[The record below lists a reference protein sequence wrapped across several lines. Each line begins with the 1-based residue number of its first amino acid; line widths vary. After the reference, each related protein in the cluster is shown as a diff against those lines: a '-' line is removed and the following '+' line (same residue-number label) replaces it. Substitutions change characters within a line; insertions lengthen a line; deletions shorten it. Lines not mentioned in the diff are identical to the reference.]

1 MTTTTVMTLNQPDG
15 LGDPGP
21 DSGNVSALPAS
32 VVMARP
38 LVMEFNGC
46 RLDAYPDPRGELWKI
61 GWGSIVLANGKAIC
75 AGDKISQAQAD
86 RLLTAELVKNAHA
99 LASRITGWGQLLT
112 NEQAALLSFT
122 NDVGIEW
129 YGHQAF
135 AALSECLKT
144 GLLVDD
150 RALAGIPAALMLYVG
165 LGGPCEAHLR
175 RRRRAEGALW
185 RAVES

>member
-1 MTTTTVMTLNQPDG
+1 MMTLNQPDG
-15 LGDPGP
+15 LEAPGP
-21 DSGNVSALPAS
+21 SDPALPAS
-32 VVMARP
+32 VVVARP

-46 RLDAYPDPRGELWKI
+46 RLDAYPDPKTAGELWKI
-61 GWGSIVLANGKAIC
+61 GWGSIVLGNGKAIC
-75 AGDKISQAQAD
+75 AGHKISQVQAD
-86 RLLTAELVKNAHA
+86 RLLTAELVKDAQA

-135 AALSECLKT
+135 AALSECLQT
-144 GLLVDD
+144 GLLVDE
-150 RALAGIPAALMLYVG
+150 RALGAVPAALILYVN